1 MPILKANEPL
11 PERPVVIAL
20 YGEPGS
26 CKTTL
31 GNTAAEVLVLDFD
44 RGVSRSFHR
53 QDTLIINSW
62 GDVAEEERAGT
73 FKKYK
78 TVVIDTAKAAL
89 DDFLMSFV
97 IERDY
102 KLKTNK
108 LKAYGELGDE
118 FKLFLNNRRNEG
130 LDVIIIAHA
139 KKDEDT
145 KKSIP
150 DVTGQSYQLIL
161 RVADQVG
168 FVSFVNNVRTIQ
180 WTPTDL
186 TVGKNTANLP
196 TMQVPDKSNPEL
208 KTFMA
213 GVISSVK
220 GSIVSMSEEQRLAL
234 EKSEAL
240 QDELNAVDT
249 PEKLTELLIKIQGLP
264 EYLKA
269 PMQKLIGEKSSKVM
283 EEEMNAVGTPE
294 RLTEL
299 LVKVHGLPEYLKAPM
314 QKLIGDKAK
323 ASGWVANKEKKCFEL
338 PAAAANAA
346 PTTGQEQSDVK
357 PEDQQTPPET
367 EAGEEDNSSALDD
380 RCLILGQLGMSMEMD
395 RAVLGDV
402 NVTYESLEAMN
413 EDSFNQL
420 IISVTSAKKKV
431 KKQTSKKAVA

>member
-31 GNTAAEVLVLDFD
+31 GNTAEEVLVLDFD

-89 DDFLMSFV
+89 DDFLMGFV

-196 TMQVPDKSNPEL
+196 TMQVPDKSNPGL

-213 GVISSVK
+213 GVIASVK
-220 GSIVSMSEEQRLAL
+220 GSIVTMSEEQRNAL
-234 EKSEAL
+234 EKSETI
-240 QDELNAVDT
+240 QDELAAVDT
-249 PEKLTELLIKIQGLP
+249 PEKLTE
-264 EYLKA
+264 
-269 PMQKLIGEKSSKVM
+269 M
-283 EEEMNAVGTPE
+283 
-294 RLTEL
+294 
-299 LVKVHGLPEYLKAPM
+299 LVKVHSLPEYLKAPM

-346 PTTGQEQSDVK
+346 QTTGQEQSETK
-357 PEDQQTPPET
+357 PDQGTAAET
-367 EAGEEDNSSALDD
+367 ESDEEDKASSLDD

-402 NVTYESLEAMN
+402 NVTYDSLEAMD

-420 IISVTSAKKKV
+420 IISVTTAKKKG
-431 KKQTSKKAVA
+431 KKTTPKKAVA